1 MRKNDFWVISLIALT
16 VISAVVGL
24 NLPLRIA
31 LTANAVIVLID
42 VINRIRR
49 IKNGRSKEEN

>member
-1 MRKNDFWVISLIALT
+1 MRKNDFWVISLIALI

-31 LTANAVIVLID
+31 LTANAVVVLID

>member
-1 MRKNDFWVISLIALT
+1 MCKNDFWVISLIALM

-31 LTANAVIVLID
+31 LTANAIVVLID

-49 IKNGRSKEEN
+49 IKNGRDKKEN

>member
-1 MRKNDFWVISLIALT
+1 MRKNDFWVISLIALM

-31 LTANAVIVLID
+31 LTANAVVVLID
-42 VINRIRR
+42 IVNRIRR
-49 IKNGRSKEEN
+49 IKNGRDKKEN

>member
-1 MRKNDFWVISLIALT
+1 MHKNDFWVISLIALI
-16 VISAVVGL
+16 VISAVIGL

>member
-1 MRKNDFWVISLIALT
+1 MRKNDFWVISLIALI

-24 NLPLRIA
+24 NLPLCIA
-31 LTANAVIVLID
+31 LTANAVVVLID

>member
-1 MRKNDFWVISLIALT
+1 MHKNDFWVISLIALI

>member
-1 MRKNDFWVISLIALT
+1 MRKNDFWVISLVALIVLST
-16 VISAVVGL
+16 CIGL
-24 NLPLRIA
+24 SLPLRIA

-49 IKNGRSKEEN
+49 IKNGRGKEEN

>member
-1 MRKNDFWVISLIALT
+1 MRKNDFWVISLIALI